1 MEPWVVS
8 TGLIFLYLI
17 ATIVIGV
24 LANRRGTANMED
36 FFLYGRQAGFI
47 VLYLTVVATFHSAFA
62 FLGSGGFFY
71 THGIG
76 FWMAGTWTVLV
87 GAITYTIGTRIWAL
101 GKKFGYITP
110 ADMLA
115 DFYESE
121 AVRVI
126 VAMVSV
132 LFTLVYIQVQ
142 SAGLGY
148 ILSVATGDRIS
159 FELASAIL
167 LVVAA
172 GYLMVGGLRAVYWT
186 DVIQGIWMY
195 VAVWGGSLLLTYKLF
210 GGPVELWRRLAAERP
225 EMLSLPGPEGFFT
238 PGMWVGMTIALS
250 FGIIFQPH
258 MMIRYFTAASSR
270 TLKLL
275 GATTPIYL
283 MTLFIPA
290 AFVGLGGALILP
302 DLATPDRVFPE
313 LLFRFAPPW
322 LTGLILAGATAAAM
336 STLDSILHSNMTV
349 LTRDVYQRY
358 IAPDRSQRHY
368 LAFGRWVV
376 VGAAGGGLAAD
387 RRQPRLPGGAGDAVG
402 RGCAAA
408 HARGSG
414 RLLSDRAAPHDGRR
428 GRGGHL
434 CRIGHALPDAGRVL
448 SAPRRSRGG
457 LVARRQLPGDHHRF
471 APDPAALEGDRREG
485 PRRGG
490 ALRLRGLNGG
500 KTGALDRSGT
510 REGPEIG
517 AQHRIHKL
525 SHPCEPPIRSPLCP
539 RSQTSPLQKGERP
552 WTRIG

>member
-8 TGLIFLYLI
+8 TTLIFVYLV
-17 ATIVIGV
+17 ATIVIGI
-24 LANRRGTANMED
+24 LANRKGKANMED
-36 FFLYGRQAGFI
+36 FFLYGRQAGFV

-87 GAITYTIGTRIWAL
+87 GAITFALGTRIWAL

-110 ADMLA
+110 ADLIA

-121 AVRVI
+121 TVRVI
-126 VAMVSV
+126 VAVVSV
-132 LFTLVYIQVQ
+132 VFTLIYIQVQ
-142 SAGLGY
+142 AQGLGI
-148 ILSVATGDRIS
+148 ILSVATGDRIPVAW
-159 FELASAIL
+159 ASALL

-195 VAVWGGSLLLTYKLF
+195 IAVWAGSLLLTYKLF
-210 GGPVELWRRLAAERP
+210 GGPGELWRRLMAERP
-225 EMLSLPGPEGFFT
+225 DLLTLPGPEGFFT
-238 PGMWVGMTIALS
+238 PGVWMGMTIALS

-258 MMIRYFTAASSR
+258 MMIRYFTAASAK

-290 AFVGLGGALILP
+290 AFVGLGGALIMPELGSA
-302 DLATPDRVFPE
+302 DADHIFPE
-313 LLFRFAPPW
+313 LLTTYAPAW

-358 IAPDRSQRHY
+358 VARGRSERHY

-376 VGAAGGGLAAD
+376 VGLLGVGWVLTVYNFDFLVTLVTMSGV
-387 RRQPRLPGGAGDAVG
+387 GALQLMPAILGV
-402 RGCAAA
+402 CY
-408 HARGSG
+408 
-414 RLLSDRAAPHDGRR
+414 PGRR
-428 GRGGHL
+428 LTTSAGVIAGICTGLLTVYLTQGVWPRPLGLHE
-434 CRIGHALPDAGRVL
+434 ALWSIVANFAVTIVVSRFTRPPSDATV
-448 SAPRRSRGG
+448 
-457 LVARRQLPGDHHRF
+457 
-471 APDPAALEGDRREG
+471 E
-485 PRRGG
+485 
-490 ALRLRGLNGG
+490 
-500 KTGALDRSGT
+500 
-510 REGPEIG
+510 
-517 AQHRIHKL
+517 RIH
-525 SHPCEPPIRSPLCP
+525 
-539 RSQTSPLQKGERP
+539 GEVERFVY
-552 WTRIG
+552 GD